1 MSSTRR
7 AAHHR
12 RMAEP
17 DRRHAA
23 PRLDVRP
30 HRRCHRAQLA
40 EPAAHRLGRLT
51 DGQAAGRH
59 PGRRC
64 DRPLVGRR
72 AADDPGAAAF
82 LFNNHYAVEAVL
94 GPEKLEEVLRPAGR
108 RSAYFWCEEAAHHH
122 GMSGV
127 EVFRHYRGGSPSGAG
142 ANVARVLLSPFRA
155 RAAHIVSL
163 GPVGVEQTA
172 PQPAPP
178 PSGPVETARQRRKRK
193 QHSRYI

>member
-1 MSSTRR
+1 MGK
-7 AAHHR
+7 
-12 RMAEP
+12 P
-17 DRRHAA
+17 QVDIQVD
-23 PRLDVRP
+23 DVT
-30 HRRCHRAQLA
+30 
-40 EPAAHRLGRLT
+40 GRWSV
-51 DGQAAGRH
+51 DGL
-59 PGRRC
+59 PMI
-64 DRPLVGRR
+64 LV
-72 AADDPGAAAF
+72 PQHFF
-82 LFNNHYAVEAVL
+82 LNNHYAVEAVL

-127 EVFRHYRGGSPSGAG
+127 GVPATTCGGSPSGAG